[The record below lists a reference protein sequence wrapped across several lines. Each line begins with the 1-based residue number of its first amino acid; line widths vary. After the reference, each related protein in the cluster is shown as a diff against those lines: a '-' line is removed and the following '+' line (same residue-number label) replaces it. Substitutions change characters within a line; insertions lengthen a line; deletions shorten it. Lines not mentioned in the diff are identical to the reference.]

1 MLVLIVGAAITLPRM
16 EDKVGYV
23 KETVTVTE
31 EVTPDWAS
39 DPEAVQAA
47 QDVIK
52 KKELEAEEARLVDE
66 ITSKQDELDAIR
78 KELGSYWKDKRNVVS
93 LIRETFPEDPN
104 TAIAVARCE
113 SGLNANAYN
122 PTNSNGTT
130 DGGLWQINDVHNSTL
145 ERMGLD
151 KYNPEDATEFARYL
165 YDQRGWKDWVCYT
178 KNMHVAML

>member
-1 MLVLIVGAAITLPRM
+1 MKTLVPIGMLVLIVGGAVLLPRM
-16 EDKVGYV
+16 GDKVGYV

-78 KELGSYWKDKRNVVS
+78 KELGSY
-93 LIRETFPEDPN
+93 
-104 TAIAVARCE
+104 
-113 SGLNANAYN
+113 
-122 PTNSNGTT
+122 
-130 DGGLWQINDVHNSTL
+130 
-145 ERMGLD
+145 
-151 KYNPEDATEFARYL
+151 
-165 YDQRGWKDWVCYT
+165 
-178 KNMHVAML
+178 